1 RYRRAKHQRKKSM
14 IGLGHYL
21 ILSSI
26 IFIIDI
32 IGATTSRNVLKILLS
47 LELLLAASNLSF
59 VAFSKFNG
67 DYAGQLIV
75 FFVILVAA
83 AEVAIGLAI
92 IVLMYHQLNTIQAD
106 ELKDMKW

>member
-1 RYRRAKHQRKKSM
+1 M

-21 ILSSI
+21 LLSGILFSVG
-26 IFIIDI
+26 I
-32 IGATTSRNVLKILLS
+32 IGVLTNRNTLKILLS
-47 LELLLAASNLSF
+47 LELLLAASNISF
-59 VAFSKFNG
+59 VAFSRFNG

-92 IVLMYHQLNTIQAD
+92 VVLMYRRFSTLQAD
-106 ELKDMKW
+106 ELKDLKW

>member
-1 RYRRAKHQRKKSM
+1 M

-21 ILSSI
+21 LLSGILFSVGV
-26 IFIIDI
+26 
-32 IGATTSRNVLKILLS
+32 IGVITSRSMLKILLS

-67 DYAGQLIV
+67 DYTGQLIV

-92 IVLMYHQLNTIQAD
+92 IVLMFRHFSTIQAD
-106 ELKDMKW
+106 ELKDLKW

>member
-1 RYRRAKHQRKKSM
+1 M
-14 IGLGHYL
+14 IGIAHYL
-21 ILSSI
+21 VLSGILFSVGI
-26 IFIIDI
+26 A
-32 IGATTSRNVLKILLS
+32 GATTSRNVLKVLLS

-92 IVLMYHQLNTIQAD
+92 IVLMYRRLSTIQAD
-106 ELKDMKW
+106 ELKEMKW

>member
-1 RYRRAKHQRKKSM
+1 M
-14 IGLGHYL
+14 IGLEHYL
-21 ILSSI
+21 ILSGILFSVGI
-26 IFIIDI
+26 V
-32 IGATTSRNVLKILLS
+32 GVTTSRNVLKVLLS

-67 DYAGQLIV
+67 DYTGQLIV

-92 IVLMYHQLNTIQAD
+92 IVLMYRQFNTIQAD
-106 ELKDMKW
+106 EIKDMKW

>member
-1 RYRRAKHQRKKSM
+1 MITLGSYLALSGIVFS
-14 IGLGHYL
+14 IGLVGVM
-21 ILSSI
+21 
-26 IFIIDI
+26 
-32 IGATTSRNVLKILLS
+32 TSRNVIKILLS

-92 IVLMYHQLNTIQAD
+92 VVLMYRRLSTIQAD
-106 ELKDMKW
+106 ELKELKW

>member
-1 RYRRAKHQRKKSM
+1 MITLGTYLALSGIIFS
-14 IGLGHYL
+14 IGLVGVT
-21 ILSSI
+21 I
-26 IFIIDI
+26 
-32 IGATTSRNVLKILLS
+32 SRNVIKVLLS

-67 DYAGQLIV
+67 DYSGQLIV

-92 IVLMYHQLNTIQAD
+92 IVLMYRHLSTIQAD
-106 ELKDMKW
+106 ELRTMKW

>member
-1 RYRRAKHQRKKSM
+1 MITLGSYLALSGIIFS
-14 IGLGHYL
+14 IGLVGVT
-21 ILSSI
+21 I
-26 IFIIDI
+26 
-32 IGATTSRNVLKILLS
+32 SRNVIKVLLS

-92 IVLMYHQLNTIQAD
+92 IVLMYRHLSTIQAD
-106 ELKDMKW
+106 ELRTMKW

>member
-1 RYRRAKHQRKKSM
+1 MITLGSYLALSGIIFS
-14 IGLGHYL
+14 IGLVG
-21 ILSSI
+21 I
-26 IFIIDI
+26 
-32 IGATTSRNVLKILLS
+32 TNSRSVLKVLLS

-92 IVLMYHQLNTIQAD
+92 IVLMYRQLSTIQAD
-106 ELKDMKW
+106 DLKEMKW

>member
-1 RYRRAKHQRKKSM
+1 MIILQNYIVLSGVVFA
-14 IGLGHYL
+14 IGLVGVMISH
-21 ILSSI
+21 
-26 IFIIDI
+26 
-32 IGATTSRNVLKILLS
+32 NVLKVLLS

-59 VAFSKFNG
+59 VSFSKFNG

-92 IVLMYHQLNTIQAD
+92 IVVMYRRLSTIQAD
-106 ELKDMKW
+106 ELRTMKW

>member
-1 RYRRAKHQRKKSM
+1 M
-14 IGLGHYL
+14 ITLGSYL
-21 ILSSI
+21 ALSGI
-26 IFIIDI
+26 IFSVGL
-32 IGATTSRNVLKILLS
+32 IGVITSRNVIKVLLS

-92 IVLMYHQLNTIQAD
+92 IVLMYRRLSTIQTD
-106 ELKDMKW
+106 ELRTMKW

>member
-1 RYRRAKHQRKKSM
+1 M
-14 IGLGHYL
+14 ITLGNYL
-21 ILSSI
+21 ALSGI
-26 IFIIDI
+26 IFSV
-32 IGATTSRNVLKILLS
+32 GLVGVMTSRNVLKVLLS
-47 LELLLAASNLSF
+47 LELLLAASNIAF

-92 IVLMYHQLNTIQAD
+92 VVLMYRRFSTIPAD
-106 ELKDMKW
+106 DASGISRH

>member
-1 RYRRAKHQRKKSM
+1 M
-14 IGLGHYL
+14 IGLSHYL
-21 ILSSI
+21 ILSGI
-26 IFIIDI
+26 IFS
-32 IGATTSRNVLKILLS
+32 IGLVGVMTSRSALKVLLS

-92 IVLMYHQLNTIQAD
+92 IVLMHRRLGTIQAD
-106 ELKDMKW
+106 EVKEMKW

>member
-1 RYRRAKHQRKKSM
+1 MITLGNYLALSGIIFS
-14 IGLGHYL
+14 IGLVGVM
-21 ILSSI
+21 
-26 IFIIDI
+26 
-32 IGATTSRNVLKILLS
+32 TSRNVLKVLLS

-92 IVLMYHQLNTIQAD
+92 IVVMYRRLSTIQAD
-106 ELKDMKW
+106 ELKEMKW

>member
-1 RYRRAKHQRKKSM
+1 M
-14 IGLGHYL
+14 ITLGSYL
-21 ILSSI
+21 ILSGI
-26 IFIIDI
+26 IFSVGLVGVI
-32 IGATTSRNVLKILLS
+32 TSRNVLKVLLS

-67 DYAGQLIV
+67 DYTGQLIV

-92 IVLMYHQLNTIQAD
+92 IVLMYRLLSTIQAD
-106 ELKDMKW
+106 ELKEMKW

>member
-1 RYRRAKHQRKKSM
+1 MITLGNYIALSGIIFS
-14 IGLGHYL
+14 IGLVGVM
-21 ILSSI
+21 
-26 IFIIDI
+26 
-32 IGATTSRNVLKILLS
+32 TSRNVIKVLLS

-92 IVLMYHQLNTIQAD
+92 IVLMYRRLSTIQTD
-106 ELKDMKW
+106 ELRTMKW

>member
-1 RYRRAKHQRKKSM
+1 M

-21 ILSSI
+21 ILSGI
-26 IFIIDI
+26 IFS
-32 IGATTSRNVLKILLS
+32 IGLIGVMSSRNVLKVLLS

-59 VAFSKFNG
+59 VAFSRFNG

-92 IVLMYHQLNTIQAD
+92 VVLMYHNLSTIQAD
-106 ELKDMKW
+106 EVKEMKW

>member
-1 RYRRAKHQRKKSM
+1 MITLGNYLALSGIIFS
-14 IGLGHYL
+14 IGL
-21 ILSSI
+21 
-26 IFIIDI
+26 
-32 IGATTSRNVLKILLS
+32 IGVMTSRNVLKVLLS

-67 DYAGQLIV
+67 DYDGQLIV

-92 IVLMYHQLNTIQAD
+92 VVLMYRRLSTIQAD
-106 ELKDMKW
+106 ELRTMKW

>member
-1 RYRRAKHQRKKSM
+1 M
-14 IGLGHYL
+14 ITLGSYLALSGIVFSVGLVGVM
-21 ILSSI
+21 
-26 IFIIDI
+26 
-32 IGATTSRNVLKILLS
+32 TSRNVIKVLLS

-92 IVLMYHQLNTIQAD
+92 IVLMYRRLSTIQAD
-106 ELKDMKW
+106 ELRAMKW

>member
-1 RYRRAKHQRKKSM
+1 M

-21 ILSSI
+21 LLSGILFSV
-26 IFIIDI
+26 
-32 IGATTSRNVLKILLS
+32 GVVGVTTSRNVLKILLS

-59 VAFSKFNG
+59 VAFSRFNG
-67 DYAGQLIV
+67 DYTGQLIV

-92 IVLMYHQLNTIQAD
+92 IVLMYRHFSTIQAD
-106 ELKDMKW
+106 ELKEMKW